1 MSRVYGSNVIIIGGH
16 TLALFLAR
24 IFGRENIPI
33 YLVYDK
39 FLNITRFSRYTTN
52 FLKAPKGTTSYL
64 LDETKEKML
73 VDFLMGLPERL
84 SDSIV
89 LSTNDAVA
97 YVLSKH
103 KMLLSK
109 KYRVCVPPINTFM
122 YVYNKKRSIEICKKV
137 RVPTPTTIFS
147 QEIDEVNFDTLR
159 YPALIKGIIGHRFY
173 KTMGKKAFL
182 IKNEKELK
190 EGINFIKT
198 KTSVNEVMIQE
209 VISMKTKDVYSFGS
223 YSRDGDVIGFWIG
236 QKLREHPEVFG
247 TGNAARSKYV
257 SQVEDYGR
265 KFLNE
270 IKYSGISEV
279 EFIYDRRDNDF
290 KFIEINGR
298 PWLQIGLANRCGVNL
313 PLLLFKDMIGE
324 QIQPINGFK
333 EDVVWIHFWPDII
346 MALKGILSGNLSLSE
361 YLSTL
366 RGEIEF
372 CVIDKND
379 MLPFFIET
387 FTLPYLWKI
396 RGYKIRKGIKVQRL

>member
-16 TLALFLAR
+16 TLALSLAR
-24 IFGRENIPI
+24 ILGRENIPI

-84 SDSIV
+84 NDSIV
-89 LSTNDAVA
+89 LPTNDAVA

-109 KYRVCVPPINTFM
+109 KFRVCLPPINTFM
-122 YVYNKKRSIEICKKV
+122 YAYDKERSIKICKKV
-137 RVPTPTTIFS
+137 GIPTPTTIFS
-147 QEIDEVNFDTLR
+147 QEMDEVSFNTLR
-159 YPALIKGIIGHRFY
+159 YPVLIKGIIGHRFY
-173 KTMGKKAFL
+173 KTAGKKAFL

-190 EGINFIKT
+190 KRINLIKM
-198 KTSVNEVMIQE
+198 KTSVNDVMIQE
-209 VISMKTKDVYSFGS
+209 VISMKTSDVYSFGS
-223 YSRDGDVIGFWIG
+223 YSREGDVIGFWIG

-257 SQVEDYGR
+257 PQIEEYGR
-265 KFLNE
+265 KFLKE
-270 IKYSGISEV
+270 IKYSGISEM
-279 EFIYDRRDNDF
+279 EFIYDRRDDDF
-290 KFIEINGR
+290 KFIEINAR

-313 PLLLFKDMIGE
+313 PLLLFKNMIGE
-324 QIQPINGFK
+324 TIQPINGFK
-333 EDVVWIHFWPDII
+333 EDVVWIHFWPDLM
-346 MALKGILSGNLSLSE
+346 MALKGIVSGNLSFNE

-366 RGEIEF
+366 KGEKEF
-372 CVIDKND
+372 CVISRDD
-379 MLPFFIET
+379 PLPFIAET
-387 FTLPYLWKI
+387 LLLPYLWFT
-396 RGYKIRKGIKVQRL
+396 R